1 MQRRRTETKRPA
13 TTAVQ
18 DERHDQDRTWLWF
31 AVFVG
36 PLAWSADFGISY
48 ALTGRACSV
57 QSAALLLLFSAVA
70 FAVTLWGLVTAVR
83 AIRELP
89 QTADAGIRA
98 DPTRFMALSGIDLS
112 GGFLLAIVA
121 AAIPRLMVHPCA

>member
-1 MQRRRTETKRPA
+1 MKRPA

-18 DERHDQDRTWLWF
+18 HERHHQDRTWLWF

-57 QSAALLLLFSAVA
+57 ESAALLLLFSAVA

-89 QTADAGIRA
+89 QTADAGGIRA
-98 DPTRFMALSGIDLS
+98 DPTRFMALSGIAVS

-121 AAIPRLMVHPCA
+121 AGIPRLMVHPCA